1 MITWIKIGLGT
12 ALIFGVI
19 FTSAPVTAQG
29 QGQPAPVSAKGSAV
43 LPDNLAIQIKTLIN
57 AAVLSGDAKVLED
70 GLFDL
75 TIEAPE
81 LAVLIAKY
89 AMSELPA
96 KNSQGLSRNFLQS
109 LSVAAAVGPATAS
122 PALFKEIIAA
132 TGSNNPELTKTITS
146 KVETSLVD
154 LFNDDTMDITK
165 AAGLFETAAGLT
177 ETPTTESA
185 SPTG

>member
-1 MITWIKIGLGT
+1 MAWVKIGLGT
-12 ALIFGVI
+12 ALIFGMI
-19 FTSAPVTAQG
+19 FSSGPVKAQG
-29 QGQPAPVSAKGSAV
+29 HQTAPASALESVAI
-43 LPDNLAIQIKTLIN
+43 PDNLAIQIKTLIN

-75 TIEAPE
+75 TIETPE

-96 KNSQGLSRNFLQS
+96 KTPQGLSDNFSRS

-132 TGSNNPELTKTITS
+132 TGENNPELANVITS
-146 KVETSLVD
+146 EVETSLVD
-154 LFNDDTMDITK
+154 LFNDDTM
-165 AAGLFETAAGLT
+165 
-177 ETPTTESA
+177 A
-185 SPTG
+185 SPSG